1 MSRLTWNDC
10 CCNPIGVTGDMVLV
24 RAGWYHFLVM
34 TLDGRVNCFVG
45 SGLAGAREEKYGG
58 QTFDTRR
65 FAFLD
70 NDWTRVNDSVLF
82 SDHLTFNGFAEGAG
96 TIKTNGFTAYGSWI
110 GSSEARNDV
119 LIHVAGLST
128 RTEDGNPFIW
138 YNCNNPNG
146 KYNDIVGPGK
156 LFDTNT
162 GVCRADPFVPYKFYG
177 AFGCTG
183 ATAFKPV
190 NGIDGVCGYTACI
203 GCTQC
208 GGKYQLILIGDE
220 YQGLS
225 GISGISG
232 LSGYTGTVGYT
243 YSFEINGIKSG
254 CWYNRNK
261 ISVYDNTFET
271 IHPHLSLFWPHGY
284 MEFDGAGC
292 TVSRPWKLNGNTY
305 DVTSG
310 ATSDRWMLLMSEKY
324 GVFGDTAGI
333 SYSNFFVGVT
343 NYDGTTAL
351 IGVPLT
357 EQYKSTAIPAPSGHP
372 LAVPAAVKNK
382 KVIDIQCGAY
392 HNIVRFD
399 DNTIA
404 CWGLNSMGQCNVPV
418 ALQNGTHPK
427 KDKILSLHAGFS
439 TTAVLFNDGTALCWG
454 DPEVACAV
462 NNWKD
467 IKISPI
473 KRNDGSRDDGSCI
486 GFGSDGFPDLKNP
499 KFAANKYDAPTFNAN
514 TDWFKYW
521 RKGTPGYPEFDLGV
535 EVDPIYPVNWNVLGQ
550 AVDGNGGG
558 VDRPIYNNGFVNCN
572 VFDAKSWCSDCEGM
586 TVGKDFAV
594 GMLRTGQIVT
604 TRKTNAPSSNPN
616 GKNALYSRDCSTD
629 APLQRSDG
637 VYTPPNGGFSYKD
650 IYFCCGGNNGIDVW
664 YNGGATDYSV
674 NNEVSNP
681 NDTCYNQL
689 IGQFRAGN
697 GSRGADND
705 FRSFCEPIEDQNAM
719 PKKCREVLDGTG
731 FATLSKT
738 CDNTIICDAFKRWSL
753 PGAWLDAYNYVNTA
767 PASCFPGIVE
777 TLFNLPE
784 GIGCYSSNVGESG
797 YDPNWA
803 NTGIYTAG
811 EQVRTQGFSGG
822 VFPSWNVNKT
832 PGATGGV
839 NYGWS
844 TLVAFPERKR
854 DGTRTP
860 TGILTGVPPICAEIA
875 VIPAY
880 CTLHF
885 SQDNPCDWFC
895 PSAAGGFH
903 STAMGDLN
911 NNARG
916 VPGVFHYPEHL
927 VNSLTCV
934 AGTNT
939 VGWISNSKLLAPDS
953 LSLGLGNEWI
963 SDSSIKKCQQYHLG
977 AYFAAGTNF
986 GNLDA
991 PCFECANIGAK
1002 PGQHIVEVGDTSY
1015 GCIFSN
1021 HTDTDNHNNPFR
1033 RNWRTNWC
1041 IKKPSLLSTSAM
1053 LPSRPWGPF
1062 NIETDVGYAAPNV
1075 SDYGICGFK
1084 VGSSGI
1090 YVTYRNGG
1098 EGQDGIQL
1106 KDLPWNNYMG
1116 PGMPRWFVSSCY
1128 RSLSTAN
1135 PGGYPEQGPLEI
1147 SGTVYGYNYPNSL
1160 VFSYF
1165 YDTTTSGICGP
1176 VNTNPEDQAPNEGG
1190 TAKYDCYSSNKTCAC
1205 SKNRIAYL
1213 WTGDMTRMYCD
1224 SSTAEVVAGNELK
1237 LIPPGK
1243 VPSAFLQVSGQ
1254 KGFTCDA
1261 GIDDRINRWCFNNP
1275 IISYATGRS
1284 FGVHIRACPWIR
1296 GLSGE
1301 FIWRDSCQE
1310 NTNYVENISNAGW
1323 TNSTKRQT
1331 KTLKLWVSGILEDP
1345 CPPWP
1350 VDVGI
1355 SGGQTCGVY
1364 PSWVPV
1370 PSTNTTRRADKGQ
1383 WTGITGAWTSC
1394 LDAAEWCYTV
1404 SGQTCGCTGPACYGC
1419 EIGWPTGIT
1428 GCSACCVGCATQL

>member
-10 CCNPIGVTGDMVLV
+10 CCNPIGLTGDMVLV

-45 SGLAGAREEKYGG
+45 SGLAGAKEEKYGG

-70 NDWTRVNDSVLF
+70 NDWARVNDSVLF

-96 TIKTNGFTAYGSWI
+96 TIKTNGFTAYGSWSA
-110 GSSEARNDV
+110 SSEGRDDV

-128 RTEDGNPFIW
+128 RTEDGNPFVW
-138 YNCNNPNG
+138 YNCNNVDG
-146 KYNDIVGPGK
+146 KYDNIVGPGK

-162 GVCRADPFVPYKFYG
+162 GVCRADPFVSYKFYG

-208 GGKYQLILIGDE
+208 GGKYELILIGDD

-261 ISVYDNTFET
+261 ISVYDDDFEP

-310 ATSDRWMLLMSEKY
+310 VTSDRWMLLMSEKY

-357 EQYKSTAIPAPSGHP
+357 EQYKSSAIPAPSGHP

-404 CWGLNSMGQCNVPV
+404 CWGLNSMGQCNVPL

-427 KDKILSLHAGFS
+427 KNKILSLHAGFS

-473 KRNDGSRDDGSCI
+473 KRNDGSKDDGSCI
-486 GFGSDGFPDLKNP
+486 GFGSDGFPDPKNP
-499 KFAANKYDAPTFNAN
+499 KFAANKYDNPTFNAN

-550 AVDGNGGG
+550 AIDGNGGG
-558 VDRPIYNNGFVNCN
+558 VDRPIYNNGIVNCN

-604 TRKTNAPSSNPN
+604 TRKTNAPSSNPD

-637 VYTPPNGGFSYKD
+637 VYTPPHKGFAFNDVY
-650 IYFCCGGNNGIDVW
+650 YCCPGMGANELGILTVNRNFGTRVYTVDVSPSSLVA
-664 YNGGATDYSV
+664 NT
-674 NNEVSNP
+674 P
-681 NDTCYNQL
+681 CFNQ
-689 IGQFRAGN
+689 IGGQF
-697 GSRGADND
+697 DDQED
-705 FRSFCEPIEDQNAM
+705 FRNWCGMDLNA
-719 PKKCREVLDGTG
+719 PPSRCRDSNAIARTFG
-731 FATLSKT
+731 A

-753 PGAWLDAYNYVNTA
+753 PGAWLQTYSSGVGPDPNN
-767 PASCFPGIVE
+767 CFTFSENDVRY
-777 TLFNLPE
+777 LFNIPE
-784 GIGCYSSNVGESG
+784 GVGCYTSNVGEPG

-803 NTGIYTAG
+803 STGIYTAG

-822 VFPSWNVNKT
+822 RFPSWNKNRTV
-832 PGATGGV
+832 GATSGV

-844 TLVAFPERKR
+844 TLVAIPERDQPGSR
-854 DGTRTP
+854 LGNPPQPLPGMENLCTRLKP
-860 TGILTGVPPICAEIA
+860 DLSACNLRFGSDE
-875 VIPAY
+875 
-880 CTLHF
+880 
-885 SQDNPCDWFC
+885 SCDVFC
-895 PSAAGGFH
+895 PSAADGFY
-903 STAMGDLN
+903 STVMGDIN
-911 NNARG
+911 TNGRG
-916 VPGVFHYPEHL
+916 VPGVFHYPDHL

-939 VGWISNSKLLAPDS
+939 VGWISNSKLLTPDT
-953 LSLGLGNEWI
+953 LSKGLANEWI

-977 AYFAAGTNF
+977 AYFGAGSNF

-1002 PGQHIVEVGDTSY
+1002 PDQHIQEVGDTTY

-1021 HTDTDNHNNPFR
+1021 HPDSDGLNNPFR
-1033 RNWRTNWC
+1033 FSVDKGNWC
-1041 IKKPSLLSTSAM
+1041 QTTRTIPPSSSM
-1053 LPSRPWGPF
+1053 LPSKPWGPF
-1062 NIETDVGYAAPNV
+1062 NIETDVGFAAPNV
-1075 SDYGICGFK
+1075 MDYAICGFK
-1084 VGSSGI
+1084 VGKTGI

-1098 EGQDGIQL
+1098 PGQDGIQL
-1106 KDLPWNNYMG
+1106 SDLPWNNFMG
-1116 PGMPRWFVSSCY
+1116 PCMPKWFVTSCY
-1128 RSLSTAN
+1128 RTNWLS
-1135 PGGYPEQGPLEI
+1135 PFPEDGPLVI
-1147 SGTVYGYNYPNSL
+1147 SGTVYGYSYPNSL
-1160 VFSYF
+1160 AFTYF

-1190 TAKYDCYSSNKTCAC
+1190 SAKYDCYSSNKTCAC
-1205 SKNRIAYL
+1205 SRNRIAYL
-1213 WTGDMTRMYCD
+1213 WTGDMSRMHCD
-1224 SSTAEVVAGNELK
+1224 SSTAELVAGNELK

-1383 WTGITGAWTSC
+1383 WTGVTGAWTSC
-1394 LDAAEWCYTV
+1394 LDDAEWCYTV